1 MKAEHYCCSA
11 IISLYSCKVT
21 KTPLNKTYVVCMTV
35 LRLASTPQG
44 FKFNNSSKDWWN
56 ILVIV
61 QDSFLKLFDFSW
73 ATQRGRFVVRYPPSH
88 NIAPTHISHNKL
100 RLKNLQF
107 ANCESNNYLPIKLK
121 YLLTGHLN
129 GEGRIFG
136 VPSNWVH
143 LY

>member
-73 ATQRGRFVVRYPPSH
+73 ATQRGRFVVHYPPFH
-88 NIAPTHISHNKL
+88 NTPHFTYYISHNKL

-129 GEGRIFG
+129 GEGAYFW
-136 VPSNWVH
+136 ST
-143 LY
+143 